1 MTNVKRNCHG
11 RSPKN
16 AQDGGKNWNGLHLGE
31 NSLVSVS
38 SFGVILPLPRGSKL
52 TDSQCKRYL
61 DQATRITC
69 FKSEAR
75 AMVLPAAEIR

>member
-1 MTNVKRNCHG
+1 MTNVKRDCHG

-38 SFGVILPLPRGSKL
+38 SLGVILPLPRGTKL
-52 TDSQCKRYL
+52 TDSQCNQYL
-61 DQATRITC
+61 DQATRFTC
-69 FKSEAR
+69 VKSAAQ
-75 AMVLPAAEIR
+75 AMVLPAA